1 MMEFGQIPWWKC
13 WKSNWVFSETMVT
26 LFQLPSYIG
35 WKLFGGF
42 FGFIGADCQ
51 QKHEC
56 YYKFLIFLIE
66 VELLGQP
73 TRN

>member
-13 WKSNWVFSETMVT
+13 WKSNWVLSETMVT
-26 LFQLPSYIG
+26 FSNCLLI
-35 WKLFGGF
+35 LGGNYLV
-42 FGFIGADCQ
+42 DSVESLVLTVNR
-51 QKHEC
+51 KHEC